1 MHGSTLFPAPHAR
14 LERNDRLL
22 LAPGL
27 TLFSQGGPFR
37 VTEHRHPAFKIV
49 LPFGGQVTVHPS
61 GDRPIT
67 APGVIVPPQY
77 AHACSTDSGFTA
89 LFIDPWLLPSAL
101 APTTLDAGTVRRLL
115 DASCMAEV
123 TGLTGQGPEL
133 DPRVVRALRACPGES
148 LAAIAAEVDLS
159 ASRLRTL
166 VRAAVGIPLVR
177 LRQWARLKTAV
188 FALPHASVAAT
199 AAASGFADQAHLART
214 SRTMLGRTPA
224 SLR

>member
-1 MHGSTLFPAPHAR
+1 M
-14 LERNDRLL
+14 
-22 LAPGL
+22 
-27 TLFSQGGPFR
+27 
-37 VTEHRHPAFKIV
+37 
-49 LPFGGQVTVHPS
+49 TVRPP

-77 AHACSTDSGFTA
+77 AHACSTDSGFAA
-89 LFIDPWLLPSAL
+89 LFIDPWPLSSAL
-101 APTTLDAGTVRRLL
+101 VPTTLDVGTVRRLL

-148 LAAIAAEVDLS
+148 LAA
-159 ASRLRTL
+159 
-166 VRAAVGIPLVR
+166 
-177 LRQWARLKTAV
+177 
-188 FALPHASVAAT
+188 T